1 MAIQATLEM
10 ESVIRRAQ
18 GEELGMSDYLVIGG
32 WAGRRKIPVN
42 IISETPD
49 SFQIQA
55 LERVFLPG
63 RGILKEGQS
72 TLVSKRLV
80 TVEHGDQSR

>member
-1 MAIQATLEM
+1 MAIQATREM
-10 ESVIRRAQ
+10 ESIIRRLQ
-18 GEELGMSDYLVIGG
+18 GEELGMSDYLEIGG
-32 WAGRRKIPVN
+32 WAGRWKIPVN